1 MLTRH
6 GTVVSTQETS
16 SITYTVHSHNTQTLP
31 IPLLPSADTHTDA
44 DNDNIELFF

>member
-1 MLTRH
+1 MLARH

-16 SITYTVHSHNTQTLP
+16 SITYTVHSHSTQTIP
-31 IPLLPSADTHTDA
+31 IPWLLSADTHT